1 MNNFVNKFENLDGMD
16 KCLGKHNLLKLK
28 KEKKYGNLKNLITD
42 TENESLIS
50 VSGNIFYLTPSQ
62 N

>member
-16 KCLGKHNLLKLK
+16 KCLGKHNLLKVK
-28 KEKKYGNLKNLITD
+28 KEKKYGNMKNLITD

-50 VSGNIFYLTPSQ
+50 VSGNIFYLIPSQ

>member
-16 KCLGKHNLLKLK
+16 KCLGKHNLLKVK

-50 VSGNIFYLTPSQ
+50 VSGNIFYLIPSQ

>member
-1 MNNFVNKFENLDGMD
+1 MNNFLNKFENLDGMD
-16 KCLGKHNLLKLK
+16 KCLGKHNLLKAK

-42 TENESLIS
+42 TGNESLIS
-50 VSGNIFYLTPSQ
+50 VSGNIIYLIPSQ